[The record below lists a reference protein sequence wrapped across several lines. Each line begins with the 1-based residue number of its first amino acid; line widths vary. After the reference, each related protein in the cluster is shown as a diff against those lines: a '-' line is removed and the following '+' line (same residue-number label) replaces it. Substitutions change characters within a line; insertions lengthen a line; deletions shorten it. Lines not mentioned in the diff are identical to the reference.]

1 MTTTATDT
9 TAARVA
15 EEIRRRQR
23 FVVVSHARPDGD
35 AIGSSLAMALALR
48 HLGKEAR
55 VVSCDPV
62 PPRMLVFPGVSEIE
76 VVRELED
83 TGDAVIV
90 MECGDAARTG
100 VRGIER
106 GYVINIDHH
115 PGNTEFGAL
124 NWLDLTAA
132 ACGEMVSELADALG
146 VPLTREIATHLYV
159 AILTDTGGFHFS
171 NITPRTFEICGRCV
185 AAGVNPND
193 VATVFF
199 YSNSLGKVKLYG
211 AVLHGMRL
219 DPSGRIVTMLVDQ
232 RLLDE
237 CGATY
242 EDAEGLT
249 GLVLSVQDIIAL
261 TFFKETGP
269 GQWRV
274 SLRSKGA
281 IDVNAIAVARG
292 GGGHRNASG
301 CSAQGT
307 LAELSAEFERELAHA
322 IAAAGA

>member
-1 MTTTATDT
+1 MTTTATDAT
-9 TAARVA
+9 VARVA

-48 HLGKEAR
+48 HLGKEVR
-55 VVSCDPV
+55 VLSCDPV
-62 PPRMLVFPGVSEIE
+62 PPRMLVFPGVSGIE
-76 VVRELED
+76 VVREVED

-100 VRGIER
+100 VGGIEH
-106 GYVINIDHH
+106 GYIINIDHH
-115 PGNTEFGAL
+115 PGNTRFGAL

-132 ACGEMVSELADALG
+132 ACGEMVSALIDALG

-219 DPSGRIVTMLVDQ
+219 DSSGRIVTMQVDQ
-232 RLLDE
+232 KLLDD

-261 TFFKETGP
+261 AFFKETGP

-274 SLRSKGA
+274 SLRSKGD

-307 LAELSAEFERELAHA
+307 LAELGAEFERELSGA
-322 IAAAGA
+322 IAASGG

>member
-1 MTTTATDT
+1 MTTTTT
-9 TAARVA
+9 EVTAARVA
-15 EEIRRRQR
+15 DEIRRRQR

-48 HLGKEAR
+48 HLGKDVR

-62 PPRMLVFPGVSEIE
+62 PRPMLVFPGVSDIE
-76 VVRELED
+76 VVDHVDD

-115 PGNTEFGAL
+115 PGNTQFGAL

-132 ACGEMVSELADALG
+132 ACGEMVSELIDALG

-185 AAGVNPND
+185 AAGVNPNE

-211 AVLHGMRL
+211 AVLHAMRL
-219 DPSGRIVTMLVDQ
+219 DATGRIVTMQVDRQ
-232 RLLDE
+232 LLDD

-249 GLVLSVQDIIAL
+249 GLVLSVQDIIGLA
-261 TFFKETGP
+261 FFKETGP
-269 GQWRV
+269 GEWRV
-274 SLRSKGA
+274 SLRSKGN
-281 IDVNAIAVARG
+281 IDVNAIAVTFG

-301 CSAQGT
+301 CAARGT
-307 LAELSAEFERELAHA
+307 LAEVSALFERRLADA
-322 IAAAGA
+322 ITASGA

>member
-1 MTTTATDT
+1 MTTTTPEA

-15 EEIRRRQR
+15 DEIRRRQR

-35 AIGSSLAMALALR
+35 AVGSSLAMALALR
-48 HLGKEAR
+48 SLGKDVR

-62 PPRMLVFPGVSEIE
+62 PRPMLVFPGASDVE
-76 VVRELED
+76 VVDHVDD

-115 PGNTEFGAL
+115 PGNTRFGVL

-132 ACGEMVSELADALG
+132 ACGEMVSELIDALD

-219 DPSGRIVTMLVDQ
+219 DATGRIVTMQVDRQ
-232 RLLDE
+232 LLDD

-249 GLVLSVQDIIAL
+249 GLVLSVRDIIGLA
-261 TFFKETGP
+261 FFKETGP
-269 GQWRV
+269 GEWRV
-274 SLRSKGA
+274 SLRSKGD
-281 IDVNAIAVARG
+281 IDVNAIAIAFG

-301 CSAQGT
+301 CSARGT
-307 LAELSAEFERELAHA
+307 LAEVSALFERRLADA
-322 IAAAGA
+322 IAASGA

>member
-1 MTTTATDT
+1 MTTTATET

-15 EEIRRRQR
+15 DEIRRRQR

-55 VVSCDPV
+55 VLSCDPV
-62 PPRMLVFPGVSEIE
+62 PDRMLVFPGVSDIE
-76 VVRELED
+76 VVDHVDD

-100 VRGIER
+100 VRGIES

-115 PGNTEFGAL
+115 PGNTRFGAL

-132 ACGEMVSELADALG
+132 ACGEMVAELIEALA
-146 VPLTREIATHLYV
+146 VPLTRAIATHLSV

-171 NITPRTFEICGRCV
+171 NITPRTFAICGRSV

-219 DPSGRIVTMLVDQ
+219 DATGRIVTMQVNQ
-232 RLLDE
+232 QLLDE

-261 TFFKETGP
+261 AFFKETGP

-274 SLRSKGA
+274 SLRSKGD

-301 CSAQGT
+301 CSARGT
-307 LAELSAEFERELAHA
+307 LADLSAEFQRSLADA
-322 IAAAGA
+322 IATAGA